1 MTATSSDPSTETPRR
16 GLIAAGIALA
26 AHVVV
31 VLAAV
36 LAGQVVSPS
45 TGGGMEDLAAVAVT
59 LLGGEILIG
68 LACVIIS
75 AVQFRRGLRYTGV
88 GLMGGWLVGL
98 LVLMVLLFL
107 TR

>member
-1 MTATSSDPSTETPRR
+1 MTATSSDPSTETPKR
-16 GLIAAGIALA
+16 GFIAAGIAIA

-36 LAGQVVSPS
+36 LAGQIVSPS

-68 LACVIIS
+68 LTCVIVS
-75 AVQFRRGLRYTGV
+75 ALQFRRGWRYTGI

-98 LVLMVLLFL
+98 LAVMVRLFA
-107 TR
+107 